1 MNGIM
6 IIICFD
12 LEAFSA
18 YMSIYT
24 SVSDS
29 CLMKKYASTAPSQI
43 QYYIYVH
50 FIYRMGAVHY
60 YELPSAL

>member
-1 MNGIM
+1 MIM
-6 IIICFD
+6 IMICFD

-24 SVSDS
+24 VSDS
-29 CLMKKYASTAPSQI
+29 CLMKKLASAAPPQI

-50 FIYRMGAVHY
+50 FIY
-60 YELPSAL
+60 